1 MNKKLFDFI
10 SVSPTA
16 YHTVENVVSLL
27 DKNGYLPLVEGKK
40 WNVERGR
47 GYYVTRNGSSAI
59 AFKVPKARD
68 FDGFMICASH
78 SDSPSLKIKD
88 NAVLEDRHYIRLS
101 TERYGGLINSTWLDR
116 PLSIAGRV
124 IVKNESGVTARLV
137 DLKEPV
143 AVIPNVAVHLDRNTN
158 DGKKLDA
165 SVDMIP
171 LYSDNIEG
179 RVPFIKRIAE
189 NAKVDEKDI
198 LSFDLM
204 LYNAEAP
211 TLWGDYIS
219 SPRLDDLQ
227 CVYATLEGF
236 INSDGGNGVPVL
248 AVFDNEEVGSHTKQ
262 GADSTFLRD
271 VLIKL
276 TYSLGL
282 NEPDYIDKIAQSLMI
297 SCDNA
302 QGVHPNHPEL
312 SDKNAQV
319 TLNGGIV
326 LKHNA
331 NQSYSTDGISAAF
344 VKLLCDRAEIPCQDY
359 SNRADIPGGS
369 TLGNISNTQVSMMT
383 ADIGLAQLAM
393 HSAYETAGAIDT
405 EYLVKL
411 SKEFYKSSVKINSD
425 GDYELK

>member
-10 SVSPTA
+10 SISPTA
-16 YHTVENVVSLL
+16 YHTAENVSALL

-40 WNVERGR
+40 WNIERGR
-47 GYYVTRNGSSAI
+47 GYYVTRNESSVI
-59 AFKVPKARD
+59 AFRVPKSSN

-88 NAVLEDRHYIRLS
+88 NAELEDKLYVRLS
-101 TERYGGLINSTWLDR
+101 TERYGGMINSTWLDR

-124 IVKNESGVTARLV
+124 IVKNESGVASRLV
-137 DLKEPV
+137 NLKEPV
-143 AVIPNVAVHLDRNTN
+143 AVIPNVAIHLDRSTN
-158 DGKKLDA
+158 DGKKLDPA
-165 SVDMIP
+165 VDMIP
-171 LYSDNIEG
+171 LLCENTEN
-179 RVPFIKRIAE
+179 RVPFIERIAE
-189 NAKVDEKDI
+189 NARVNERDI

-204 LYNAEAP
+204 LYNSEAP
-211 TLWGDYIS
+211 IMWGDYIS

-236 INSDGGNGVPVL
+236 ISSDTGNSVPVL

-276 TYSLGL
+276 SDCLGL
-282 NEPDYIDKIAQSLMI
+282 NECEFIDKIAQSLML

-312 SDKNAQV
+312 SDRNAQV

-393 HSAYETAGAIDT
+393 HSSYETAGASDT
-405 EYLVKL
+405 EYMVRL
-411 SKEFYKSSVKINSD
+411 SREFYRSSIKMNSD